1 MKLTLETA
9 IQLRKQL
16 KEDSEIGYWEKQ
28 IINNIFAGCYDKYE
42 DPLAVAKDDLDFSN
56 EEFK

>member
-1 MKLTLETA
+1 MKLTLESA

-42 DPLAVAKDDLDFSN
+42 DPLVVAKDDLDFSN